1 MDFKK
6 TLKSRLYIAIIYIIL
21 GIIIFAAFINRQDD
35 NYISTFGFILTLLG
49 IVRIRNYFLITKD
62 DATIKKQQI
71 IETDERNLT
80 IISKAKSTAFSIYII
95 LSCLSVIILSF
106 LNLHDIA
113 QLISYSVSLLVVLY
127 WICYLIYQKKL

>member
-6 TLKSRLYIAIIYIIL
+6 TLKSRLYIAIIYIVL

-62 DATIKKQQI
+62 DETIKKQQI

-106 LNLHDIA
+106 LNMHDIA

>member
-6 TLKSRLYIAIIYIIL
+6 TLKSRLYIAIIYIVL

-62 DATIKKQQI
+62 DETIKKQQI
-71 IETDERNLT
+71 IETDERNLA
-80 IISKAKSTAFSIYII
+80 IISKAKSTAFSIYVI

-106 LNLHDIA
+106 LNMHNIA

>member
-6 TLKSRLYIAIIYIIL
+6 TLKSRLYIAIIYIVL

-127 WICYLIYQKKL
+127 WIL

>member
-6 TLKSRLYIAIIYIIL
+6 TLKSRLYIAIIYIVL
-21 GIIIFAAFINRQDD
+21 GIIIFAAYINRQDD

>member
-6 TLKSRLYIAIIYIIL
+6 TLKSRLYIAIIYIVL